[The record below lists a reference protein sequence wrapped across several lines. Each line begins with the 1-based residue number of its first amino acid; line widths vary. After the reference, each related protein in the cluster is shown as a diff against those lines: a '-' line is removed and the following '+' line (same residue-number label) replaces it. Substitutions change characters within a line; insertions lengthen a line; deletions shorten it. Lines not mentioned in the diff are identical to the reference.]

1 MQLFFIAFKLFK
13 PYLLILYNDVHWAI
27 QLMNYMSQ
35 TCLKKDISL
44 LKQKSP
50 SISYEDSIEHIITF
64 NIPIRNYLVPPKLAL
79 FPTMW
84 VYVHCWQPM
93 TISFISKPNFKWILW
108 VPMDW
113 YMWCWICNIITK
125 WTILTKK
132 IALLMCEFVP
142 HKNMGFFFNKKVFCE
157 NDILGCVKQH
167 VCQYEVQHT
176 LTLYCH
182 III

>member
-1 MQLFFIAFKLFK
+1 
-13 PYLLILYNDVHWAI
+13 
-27 QLMNYMSQ
+27 
-35 TCLKKDISL
+35 

-64 NIPIRNYLVPPKLAL
+64 NIPIRNYLVPQKLAL

-84 VYVHCWQPM
+84 FYVYCSQPM
-93 TISFISKPNFKWILW
+93 TISFISKPNFKWIPLT
-108 VPMDW
+108 PMDW

-125 WTILTKK
+125 WTIITKK
-132 IALLMCEFVP
+132 IALLNVP
-142 HKNMGFFFNKKVFCE
+142 ICSTQEYGLFFNKKVFCE

-167 VCQYEVQHT
+167 VCQYEVQHR